1 MCEREREMTWKKNE
15 NEDKKKF
22 LQSEKNERRNKT
34 KKNSSILS
42 IQRIISQIRTA
53 RTDKSRTYLPEALH
67 LVGNNSAG
75 IAKMV
80 VKGPQLKKKNVAPNN
95 TNHPAN
101 L

>member
-1 MCEREREMTWKKNE
+1 MENKMKMRIKNFFFRVKKMKETN
-15 NEDKKKF
+15 
-22 LQSEKNERRNKT
+22 Q
-34 KKNSSILS
+34 NSSILS

-53 RTDKSRTYLPEALH
+53 RTDTSRTYLPEALH

-80 VKGPQLKKKNVAPNN
+80 VKGPQLKKKNAAPNN